1 MGGRVGPASG
11 YEEADQPTAA
21 VEAVGWEQSRKR
33 FPTSLHGYDRAAVDE
48 ELAALER
55 EIDELRAQ
63 RTPAPVVEA
72 EIERIGEETS
82 AIIRVAHE
90 QASEITRR
98 ARVEAERCVADAA
111 ANAVSMTEDAK
122 RKLRQL
128 DSETDAVWAERGRLI
143 EDVRNV
149 ATALFSLAEDA
160 ADRFPEDGE
169 RGGGIATV
177 SAPAPQ
183 AARRAR
189 QPRPRRS
196 QAAAPPAQAAS
207 PPPAAGGL
215 RAAEPPAGTGRRAR
229 PARRLTEPGELTRT
243 AQPRAW
249 PRGAAAARGPRRA
262 RPWRGRGRARARA

>member
-1 MGGRVGPASG
+1 LSRGFNGYDRPTDEEPDWDV
-11 YEEADQPTAA
+11 YEEPDQPTAA
-21 VEAVGWEQSRKR
+21 VDAVPWEQSRKR
-33 FPTSLHGYDRAAVDE
+33 FPTALHGYDRAAVDE
-48 ELAALER
+48 ELAALDR

-63 RTPAPVVEA
+63 RSPAPVVEA
-72 EIERIGEETS
+72 EIERVGEETS
-82 AIIRVAHE
+82 AILRVAHE

-111 ANAVSMTEDAK
+111 ANAVSMTEEAK

-169 RGGGIATV
+169 RSGGAATV

-183 AARRAR
+183 AASPPPS
-189 QPRPRRS
+189 QPTASPAP
-196 QAAAPPAQAAS
+196 QAAAPQAA
-207 PPPAAGGL
+207 PAPAGPAAAPAPVAAPDQGAGL
-215 RAAEPPAGTGRRAR
+215 PN
-229 PARRLTEPGELTRT
+229 RT
-243 AQPRAW
+243 N
-249 PRGAAAARGPRRA
+249 
-262 RPWRGRGRARARA
+262 